1 MRIVVGLI
9 LVAACS
15 TSPEAPPSHAYFSHS
30 TLVRSA
36 RAQPGFVSYGAPYH
50 KWTVTLATTEGCA
63 GDTSLEIEVNT
74 LSSVLEMPTG
84 TLPVRTVENDITAL
98 PSAYVRYMGAQVF
111 SGSVT
116 IDSATDDYI
125 TGTMSTTLMLNGV
138 PTDVTASFGA
148 PVCPG

>member
-1 MRIVVGLI
+1 MRIVLGLI

-15 TSPEAPPSHAYFSHS
+15 TSPEAPPSYAQLSGS
-30 TLVRSA
+30 MQVRAA

-63 GDTSLEIEVNT
+63 GDTSLELEVNT

-84 TLPVRTVENDITAL
+84 TITVRTIENDITAL
-98 PSAYVRYMGAQVF
+98 PSAYVRYMGAPVLA
-111 SGSVT
+111 GTVT
-116 IDSATDDYI
+116 IDSATVDYI
-125 TGTMSTTLMLNGV
+125 SGSLSAMLMLNGT
-138 PTDVTASFGA
+138 PTEVTASFGA